1 LSGQSRSRF
10 DAHRPL
16 GAEKGFAM
24 SSRKYLIRAA
34 IFAFVAVT
42 LTGCNDE
49 PAQRKAFIEFLQT
62 RIIEKPGLHVP
73 HLTPE
78 EEKSFGDY
86 AKQYAI
92 ITNFNDGLDKSVA
105 KPMTEAINR
114 GAVRSIDDVVA
125 RHADFIA
132 ARDGITELRAQIDK
146 QLAAAD
152 AAHAALK
159 QPDDLKPVYDQAYE
173 RDVTI
178 PAKAFEDIFP
188 VLSSAL
194 SAVVDLGDFVE
205 KHKDKITIN
214 GSIIQTS
221 DPALRPQLQ
230 TLIDALTSKNEEIT
244 KAQEHLRTVMNGT

>member
-1 LSGQSRSRF
+1 
-10 DAHRPL
+10 
-16 GAEKGFAM
+16 M
-24 SSRKYLIRAA
+24 SSGKHMIRAA
-34 IFAFVAVT
+34 IFVLLAAA
-42 LTGCNDE
+42 LTACNDE
-49 PAQRKAFIEFLQT
+49 PAQRKAFTEFLQT
-62 RIIEKPGLHVP
+62 RIIDKPGLHVP

-92 ITNFNDGLDKSVA
+92 ITDFNDGLDKSVA

-114 GAVRSIDDVVA
+114 GAVRSIDDVVT
-125 RHADFIA
+125 RHADFVA
-132 ARDGITELRAQIDK
+132 ARDGITQLRAQIDK

-159 QPDDLKPVYDQAYE
+159 QPEDLKPVFDKAYE

-194 SAVVDLGDFVE
+194 SAVVDLGDFID
-205 KHKDKITIN
+205 KHKDEVTIN
-214 GSIIQTS
+214 GSLIQTS
-221 DPALRPQLQ
+221 DPALQPQLQ
-230 TLIDALTSKNEEIT
+230 ALINALTSKNDEIT
-244 KAQEHLRTVMNGT
+244 KAQEHLRAVMNGA